1 MRAASFNFL
10 QWRITMPAKINDI
23 RAFDAEFDKALE
35 TLGASEKITKETLKV
50 YANLAIDATHQFNQP
65 AYLNKLR
72 AALSPVNMRTF
83 TEFASLF
90 SGYHFDE
97 DAMLFDKKSKK
108 RYAPALEAWTVFR
121 EDPLNNIWTWHK
133 KKNPGSGAL
142 FDVNTL
148 KSSFSKAWKKAH
160 TANISNVEIL
170 KAMLS
175 VADKDSGVVFSVDDV
190 ADALLEI
197 GIENELTVAEK
208 SILFPKNDNV
218 GEVQKA
224 EPAPF

>member
-1 MRAASFNFL
+1 
-10 QWRITMPAKINDI
+10 MPAKINDV
-23 RAFDAEFDKALE
+23 RAFDAEFDKALSL
-35 TLGASEKITKETLKV
+35 LGESEKITKDTLKV

-72 AALSPVNMRTF
+72 AVLTPVNMRAF
-83 TEFASLF
+83 TEFASKF
-90 SGYHFDE
+90 SGYHFDQ

-108 RYAPALEAWTVFR
+108 RYAPAMEAWTAFR
-121 EDPLNNIWTWHK
+121 EDPLNNIWTWQKDH
-133 KKNPGSGAL
+133 
-142 FDVNTL
+142 L
-148 KSSFSKAWKKAH
+148 KVEAQPYNVEDLKASFTKSWRKAH

-175 VADKDSGVVFSVDDV
+175 VADKDNGVVFSVDDV

-208 SILFPKNDNV
+208 SILFPKNDNI